1 MATNVLKW
9 NDQEY
14 KREYFRNYYHK
25 TKVLQ
30 NNRKYIDWEDPDAV
44 KKYHQ
49 ELYLEKKEKDGTYIC
64 EVCRCEVMKINEHKH
79 IHSKKHRDALKVL
92 EKLTRMITLSN

>member
-14 KREYFRNYYHK
+14 KREYFRNYYHR
-25 TKVLQ
+25 TKVLK
-30 NNRKYIDWEDPDAV
+30 NNRKYIDWNDPEAV

-49 ELYLEKKEKDGTYIC
+49 ELYLERKEQKGHTFVKYVD
-64 EVCRCEVMKINEHKH
+64 VK
-79 IHSKKHRDALKVL
+79 
-92 EKLTRMITLSN
+92 